1 MSEGLDLSQPEAD
14 VARKALDWAYC
25 CNYGEGLASCVLRAR
40 GETFAGA
47 SVALQMG
54 PMQPGGLSPLSVALV
69 ALGANAGRVEDVESV
84 CWVAGARAQVVELC
98 RWDEELL
105 QAVAP
110 GKAFRV
116 L

>member
-1 MSEGLDLSQPEAD
+1 MSEGLELSQPHAD

-40 GETFAGA
+40 GEIFAGA

-69 ALGANAGRVEDVESV
+69 ALGAKGGRAEDVESV
-84 CWVAGARAQVVELC
+84 DWVAGVRAQVVELC